1 MDRAEPRSLGSG
13 LAAAG
18 AMEGGMEDAGAANR
32 QELEHNRWALLEEV
46 QEWLETPMILLG
58 FVWLVLLLVELTSGL
73 GPLLQTVSNVIW
85 GLFILDFLLRF
96 ALAPAKLP
104 FLRANVLTM
113 VSLLLPAFR
122 LFRIARA
129 FRAARGLRLV
139 RILGSIN
146 RGMQSVRRTMR
157 RRGFS
162 YVLALSALV
171 LLVGAAGMLTFERD
185 VGGFANYGEAL
196 WWTAML
202 MISLGSDYWPKT
214 AEGRILCFV
223 LSLYGFGL
231 FGYVT
236 ATLSSLFIGR
246 DAEHEEG
253 EIASAA
259 AVAALHEEIRTL
271 RAEIGRLRP
280 RGRD

>member
-1 MDRAEPRSLGSG
+1 MVDKVARLHFQPASPAGALRALSGWLIAVTG
-13 LAAAG
+13 LALLVAEFVRSVEGFELAVSGAISGG
-18 AMEGGMEDAGAANR
+18 AMAAAATALGAVPLLVVRRIGANVQGM
-32 QELEHNRWALLEEV
+32 
-46 QEWLETPMILLG
+46 LLG
-58 FVWLVLLLVELTSGL
+58 FGAGVM
-73 GPLLQTVSNVIW
+73 
-85 GLFILDFLLRF
+85 
-96 ALAPAKLP
+96 LAASV
-104 FLRANVLTM
+104 F
-113 VSLLLPAFR
+113 SLLLPAFR

-146 RGMQSVRRTMR
+146 RGMQAVRRTMR

-253 EIASAA
+253 EIASAG
-259 AVAALHEEIRTL
+259 AVAALHEEIRAL
-271 RAEIGRLRP
+271 RAELGRLRP
-280 RGRD
+280 GGRD